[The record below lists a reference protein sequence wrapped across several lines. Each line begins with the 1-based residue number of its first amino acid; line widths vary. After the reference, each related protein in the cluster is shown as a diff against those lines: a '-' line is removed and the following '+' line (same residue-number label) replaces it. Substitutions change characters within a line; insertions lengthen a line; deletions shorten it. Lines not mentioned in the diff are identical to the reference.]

1 MVSCSGRVSRLP
13 SLTAHLGA
21 YFLSAI
27 FLCADATACQHF
39 TSQERV
45 PVLWVACALGALSH
59 AGAVSLFFCLHRS
72 GTIHAPSVAAPPSSL
87 WIPRFCFWQKGASL
101 KASEASAG
109 AFDRVPLRWSAD
121 SLGFVVGPSCE
132 SAHLR
137 MPRLVTSGHCF
148 QGLLWPRSI
157 LAELE
162 TSAPTR
168 PIPAAPASGSA
179 MSGNG
184 DLPLNCGER
193 MRSGLN
199 CHGGCSAHCGFHP
212 HRPCAFSAGES
223 FHS

>member
-1 MVSCSGRVSRLP
+1 VRTLLFAITSPLRNGSQFSGLP
-13 SLTAHLGA
+13 AHWARWLTLALFHL
-21 YFLSAI
+21 FS
-27 FLCADATACQHF
+27 
-39 TSQERV
+39 
-45 PVLWVACALGALSH
+45 
-59 AGAVSLFFCLHRS
+59 LHRS
-72 GTIHAPSVAAPPSSL
+72 GTIHAPPLSLHLHPPCGF
-87 WIPRFCFWQKGASL
+87 RVFNFWQKGASL

-121 SLGFVVGPSCE
+121 SLGFVVGPLCE
-132 SAHLR
+132 SALPR

-148 QGLLWPRSI
+148 LGPLWPRSF

-162 TSAPTR
+162 TTAPTR

-179 MSGNG
+179 MGGNG

-223 FHS
+223 FDS